1 MRKSRFWKLASVCML
16 IVAAAVAIPS
26 IAMQGDT
33 TADRVLGQL
42 DFSHNA
48 ANLIDG
54 RGLDSPPS
62 VALDVSVTP
71 NRLYVS
77 DGLNSRVLAWK
88 DVATFSNGSPAD
100 LVIGQP
106 DFISGAC
113 NNNGTLS
120 ASTLCQPSGIAVDAD
135 GNLYVTDGS
144 NNRVLEYNTPF
155 AACSSFPC
163 VGGAANTV
171 FGQGGLFTSGS
182 ANNGGISANSLSFPN
197 GVAVDTAGNVYIADL
212 NNSRVLEYN
221 TPLAVTATPGS
232 GDTTADLV
240 FGQGG
245 SFSSGTANNGG
256 ISANSLNSPFGV
268 AVDSIGN
275 VYVADTANNRALEY
289 NTPLTVTDIAGSGD
303 TKADLVFGQA
313 GSFSSAAGNNGG
325 LSADSLSSPFGVA
338 LDTANN
344 FYIADVDNGRVLEYN
359 TPLAVTST
367 PGSGDT
373 TADVVFGQGGSFTSS
388 ACNSDTNGGASSAV
402 DLCFPN
408 GVAADASDV
417 YIADTGNSRVLK
429 YNTPLITGTT
439 ANVVLGQFD
448 FTHSAENLV
457 DASGFYQPFS
467 VAVDTTTVPN
477 RLYVSD
483 TNNNRVLGY
492 KDVATFVSGG
502 PADLVVGQP
511 DFISGACN
519 NNGPVSAS
527 NLCLPYGVAV
537 DAGGN
542 LYVADNNNSR
552 VLEYSTPFAGCESFP
567 CVGGPANLVFGQNN
581 SFTSSSCS
589 NGGVSATSL
598 CNPFGVAVD
607 SGGNLY
613 VADSGNVRVLEYN
626 TPLTVTA
633 TPGSGDTTAD
643 LVFGQGGSFSSN
655 TSNNGGVS
663 KNSLAGPNGIAVDT
677 SGNLYV
683 ADPGNCRVLEYNTP
697 LSNGT
702 AASLVFGQGGIFT
715 TDGCGGGADGLN
727 FPFSV
732 ALDPAGDVYI
742 ADTANSRVLEYNTPL
757 TVTATPGSGDTTA
770 DLVFGQGD
778 MITSSGCNFDTGGT
792 IPTANDL
799 CFPYGAAVD
808 GGFNLYIADK
818 ANSRVL
824 EYDDPLAIPTATP
837 TATATSTAA
846 TATATPTATTTAT
859 ETATATATSTVTATT
874 TRTATATPTATSTA
888 TGTPTPTA
896 TSTATATAT
905 PTTTA
910 TATQTATSTVT
921 ATATRTATTTA
932 TATATQTATSTET
945 ASATATPTATSTAT
959 RTATATAT
967 ATSTPTATSTA
978 TATATATQ
986 TATST
991 VTATA
996 TRTATAT
1003 ATATSTQTGTATGT
1017 ATPTATSTTTA
1028 TPTATA
1034 TSTPSGTATSTA
1046 TSTRTA
1052 TATAT
1057 GTSTPTATS
1066 TATATATP
1074 TTTATAT
1081 QTATS
1086 TVTATATPTS
1096 TATATSTQTATAT
1109 QTASPTVTATATPT
1123 STATATGTATRTAT
1137 ATATGTST
1145 PTATSTATA
1154 TGTPTMTGTA
1164 TQTATSTV
1172 TATATRTATAT
1183 ATATQT
1189 ASPTVTATATP
1200 TSTATATATRTA
1212 TATATGTST
1221 PTATSTATATST
1233 PTMTTTATPTATS
1246 TATSTSTATRTATA
1260 TATAT
1265 STPTATAT
1273 ASGTSTPTATHT
1285 ATATATP
1292 TMTAT
1297 ATPTATATA
1306 TRTATATATATSTP
1320 TATPTPVPVKLKI
1333 TPDSINFGTVKVG
1346 GQKGPKNISV
1356 RNPKGSKKKPGI
1368 TVLIEGVAGA
1378 ESGLS
1383 PAQTFFV
1390 DNGCNAP
1397 LAPGAECKIG
1407 VTFKPTAPGT
1417 DAATL
1422 TIIDNAEPGM
1432 QTVKLKGKGK
1442 TK

>member
-921 ATATRTATTTA
+921 ATATRTATATA
-932 TATATQTATSTET
+932 TATATQTATATET
-945 ASATATPTATSTAT
+945 ATPTATATATPTATSTAT

-1046 TSTRTA
+1046 TSTR
-1052 TATAT
+1052 
-1057 GTSTPTATS
+1057 

>member
-408 GVAADASDV
+408 GVTADASDV

-910 TATQTATSTVT
+910 TATQTATSTLT
-921 ATATRTATTTA
+921 PTATRT
-932 TATATQTATSTET
+932 S
-945 ASATATPTATSTAT
+945 
-959 RTATATAT
+959 
-967 ATSTPTATSTA
+967 
-978 TATATATQ
+978 
-986 TATST
+986 
-991 VTATA
+991 
-996 TRTATAT
+996 
-1003 ATATSTQTGTATGT
+1003 
-1017 ATPTATSTTTA
+1017 
-1028 TPTATA
+1028 
-1034 TSTPSGTATSTA
+1034 TATSTA
-1046 TSTRTA
+1046 TST
-1052 TATAT
+1052 
-1057 GTSTPTATS
+1057 
-1066 TATATATP
+1066 
-1074 TTTATAT
+1074 
-1081 QTATS
+1081 QTATE
-1086 TVTATATPTS
+1086 
-1096 TATATSTQTATAT
+1096 
-1109 QTASPTVTATATPT
+1109 
-1123 STATATGTATRTAT
+1123 
-1137 ATATGTST
+1137 
-1145 PTATSTATA
+1145 
-1154 TGTPTMTGTA
+1154 
-1164 TQTATSTV
+1164 
-1172 TATATRTATAT
+1172 
-1183 ATATQT
+1183 
-1189 ASPTVTATATP
+1189 
-1200 TSTATATATRTA
+1200 
-1212 TATATGTST
+1212 
-1221 PTATSTATATST
+1221 
-1233 PTMTTTATPTATS
+1233 TT
-1246 TATSTSTATRTATA
+1246 
-1260 TATAT
+1260 
-1265 STPTATAT
+1265 
-1273 ASGTSTPTATHT
+1273 
-1285 ATATATP
+1285 
-1292 TMTAT
+1292 TAT
-1297 ATPTATATA
+1297 ATPTATD
-1306 TRTATATATATSTP
+1306 TATATDTPTPTATATPTTSPTSTLAP
-1320 TATPTPVPVKLKI
+1320 TATPTTTAVPVELMVSPHALKLGKVVFGLGASSKPKKVTI
-1333 TPDSINFGTVKVG
+1333 SNKSKTTP
-1346 GQKGPKNISV
+1346 
-1356 RNPKGSKKKPGI
+1356 
-1368 TVLIEGVAGA
+1368 
-1378 ESGLS
+1378 
-1383 PAQTFFV
+1383 
-1390 DNGCNAP
+1390 
-1397 LAPGAECKIG
+1397 
-1407 VTFKPTAPGT
+1407 VTFSSIVASDDFAMVSRCGATIGPRRRCSVSVTFTPSALGKRDG
-1417 DAATL
+1417 TL
-1422 TIIDNAEPGM
+1422 TITSNANNSPSSVGLSGIGT
-1432 QTVKLKGKGK
+1432 QPKH
-1442 TK
+1442 